1 MNRNTRSALI
11 GCGALVAS
19 TIPALLLTSPAAAT
33 PAPTVTADANC
44 QAMTITVLNNDG
56 ALPIG
61 VRVREITGSGRV
73 IQPKASTVYGSLVH
87 GRYVIEWS
95 YANGHS
101 GATPVIHQLPPNC
114 TPDTTTP
121 PVDTT
126 APVTTPPPADSSVPP
141 TPSSPPV
148 ASTEPAQPVPTG
160 SGSVQPSRKGTL
172 PATGS
177 DWTLALI
184 GSGMLA
190 AGALSMFGVK
200 RWAR

>member
-1 MNRNTRSALI
+1 MNRIRP
-11 GCGALVAS
+11 LVIA
-19 TIPALLLTSPAAAT
+19 ALLAT
-33 PAPTVTADANC
+33 IGAVCLWAGTASATAAPTVSIDGDC
-44 QAMTITVLNNDG
+44 QGVTITATNVDATHPVAVRLDGGAPTVLQPG
-56 ALPIG
+56 QAKVWVVPAG
-61 VRVREITGSGRV
+61 WGTHTVQWAFSAQHTGQNKVTHR
-73 IQPKASTVYGSLVH
+73 QPP
-87 GRYVIEWS
+87 E
-95 YANGHS
+95 
-101 GATPVIHQLPPNC
+101 C

>member
-1 MNRNTRSALI
+1 VLPAGWGTLTVQWAFSAQHT
-11 GCGALVAS
+11 GQNK
-19 TIPALLLTSPAAAT
+19 
-33 PAPTVTADANC
+33 VTH
-44 QAMTITVLNNDG
+44 
-56 ALPIG
+56 
-61 VRVREITGSGRV
+61 R
-73 IQPKASTVYGSLVH
+73 QPP
-87 GRYVIEWS
+87 E
-95 YANGHS
+95 
-101 GATPVIHQLPPNC
+101 C